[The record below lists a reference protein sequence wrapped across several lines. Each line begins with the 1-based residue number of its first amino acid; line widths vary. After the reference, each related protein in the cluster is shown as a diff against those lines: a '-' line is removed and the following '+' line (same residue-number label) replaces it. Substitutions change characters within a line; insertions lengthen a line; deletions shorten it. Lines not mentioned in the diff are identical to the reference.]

1 MAYKIAPK
9 TIANKLKQV
18 LANLVCENQNVFVA
32 ERFITE
38 NVLVASETMYHIS

>member
-1 MAYKIAPK
+1 MTYKIVPK

-32 ERFITE
+32 EQFITE
-38 NVLVASETMYHIS
+38 NMLVASETMYHIS